1 MKCRLVTLVVCL
13 FLGAAGPAFAQGG
26 TTSTISGVV
35 VDTAGG
41 VVPGADV
48 QIKHNATGVTQS
60 SVSNAE
66 GAFSFPS
73 LPVGTYTV
81 TVTLQGFKT
90 FVANDVVLTSGAPAS
105 VRALLEVGGL
115 EEQIVVSSKSEIVQT
130 QSTVVS
136 STINTNQIVKLPIT
150 SRSAMDFVTM
160 LPGVTTA
167 GGNRQSQINGLP
179 RGVINITL
187 DGVNI
192 QDNTLRSTDGF
203 FAIVSPRLDAIEE
216 VTVTTATQEAS
227 AGQGAVQIKFVT
239 RSGGNDFTGSGYHYY
254 RSDKLNANTWF
265 NNRNGVDKAE
275 LKQNQYGVRAGG
287 PIVIPGLFDGRN
299 KAFFF
304 GNYEEFRQPSGVT
317 RNRNILNASAQQ
329 GIFTYTPTG
338 GSAQTVNLLAL
349 AAANGQTPS
358 ADPVVARVLG
368 DIRSAVGGGS
378 IARIDDNLERF
389 TFNVSTE
396 SIRRYPT
403 SRIDYNFSDKH
414 RFSNAFNYQYFTDFP
429 DTLNN
434 MDPTFPGFPIS
445 AGQKSERYSISNSL
459 RSNLSSNLV
468 NEGLVAWSGAPVTFF
483 GELSPSNWSGSS
495 IADQTGF
502 RIVFPSTT
510 GLNPVSANPTGGF
523 NPQSRNASTLLIE
536 DTLTWL
542 RGRHSFTMGGSWT
555 QYDLWL
561 KNQQMVPNIQLGSNS
576 ATGANLVSG
585 DPALGMFNQGNFPGA
600 SAAQLNQAQA
610 LYALVTGRIVS
621 IGANA
626 ALSETSSE
634 YEYLGNSVQRARMR
648 EAGFFIQDSWRLR
661 PDLTINAGLRYELQ
675 FPFSPRNDS
684 YSTATLESFCGIS
697 GTNPSTVCNLF
708 QAGNMP
714 GVHPTFIAFGKGT
727 SAYETDYDNWAPSV
741 GIAWTLK
748 GSSGVLGH
756 ILGRNEGD
764 SVLRG
769 GFTRAF
775 SREGMARFSD
785 QFGGN
790 PGVTINA
797 TRDAG
802 RGNLGTLPLLFRETD
817 RLGAPAFPAR
827 PEYPLTEVVT
837 GDVNLLDPNLQ
848 VPYADSWTIGLQR
861 TVGRDMAVEVRYV
874 GTRSRDLWETQ
885 NFNEINI
892 FDNGFLSE
900 FRAAQANL
908 QANVAAGLASSQ
920 GFRYRGPGT
929 GTVPLPV
936 MFGYFQGAGD
946 PNNPDAYTSTN
957 FTSNT
962 FLTPLAM
969 FNPNPFGF
977 ANSLNQDAGFRRN
990 AANAGLAANYFVAN
1004 PELLGGL
1011 DMTRNVGRSDYN
1023 ALQLELRRRLSQGLQ
1038 FNASYAFGKQMV
1050 SSFRTHRRDIF
1061 MVRDTGDPGD
1071 ITHVFKL
1078 NAVYDLP
1085 FGQGRRFGG
1094 NVNGFVHRLIGEWS
1108 LSLVS
1113 RVQSGRL
1120 VDFGNVRLVGM
1131 SADELQDVF
1140 KLRFDDAGKKVWTLP
1155 QDIIDNTIRAFS
1167 VSATS
1172 PTGYGAGG
1180 APSGRY
1186 FAPPNGP
1193 NCIEV
1198 DNGFEYGDCGGRS
1211 LVITGPLL
1219 QQHDV
1224 SVAKRVRVIGRTNF
1238 EFRLEM
1244 LNAFN
1249 QANFI
1254 PVTGRTTNPST
1265 FSTNINNYEVTG
1277 LTGTNTARV
1286 IQLVSRFNW

>member
-1 MKCRLVTLVVCL
+1 
-13 FLGAAGPAFAQGG
+13 
-26 TTSTISGVV
+26 
-35 VDTAGG
+35 
-41 VVPGADV
+41 
-48 QIKHNATGVTQS
+48 
-60 SVSNAE
+60 
-66 GAFSFPS
+66 
-73 LPVGTYTV
+73 
-81 TVTLQGFKT
+81 
-90 FVANDVVLTSGAPAS
+90 
-105 VRALLEVGGL
+105 
-115 EEQIVVSSKSEIVQT
+115 
-130 QSTVVS
+130 
-136 STINTNQIVKLPIT
+136 
-150 SRSAMDFVTM
+150 
-160 LPGVTTA
+160 
-167 GGNRQSQINGLP
+167 
-179 RGVINITL
+179 
-187 DGVNI
+187 
-192 QDNTLRSTDGF
+192 
-203 FAIVSPRLDAIEE
+203 
-216 VTVTTATQEAS
+216 
-227 AGQGAVQIKFVT
+227 
-239 RSGGNDFTGSGYHYY
+239 
-254 RSDKLNANTWF
+254 
-265 NNRNGVDKAE
+265 
-275 LKQNQYGVRAGG
+275 
-287 PIVIPGLFDGRN
+287 
-299 KAFFF
+299 
-304 GNYEEFRQPSGVT
+304 
-317 RNRNILNASAQQ
+317 
-329 GIFTYTPTG
+329 
-338 GSAQTVNLLAL
+338 
-349 AAANGQTPS
+349 
-358 ADPVVARVLG
+358 
-368 DIRSAVGGGS
+368 
-378 IARIDDNLERF
+378 
-389 TFNVSTE
+389 
-396 SIRRYPT
+396 
-403 SRIDYNFSDKH
+403 
-414 RFSNAFNYQYFTDFP
+414 
-429 DTLNN
+429 
-434 MDPTFPGFPIS
+434 
-445 AGQKSERYSISNSL
+445 
-459 RSNLSSNLV
+459 
-468 NEGLVAWSGAPVTFF
+468 
-483 GELSPSNWSGSS
+483 
-495 IADQTGF
+495 
-502 RIVFPSTT
+502 
-510 GLNPVSANPTGGF
+510 
-523 NPQSRNASTLLIE
+523 
-536 DTLTWL
+536 
-542 RGRHSFTMGGSWT
+542 
-555 QYDLWL
+555 
-561 KNQQMVPNIQLGSNS
+561 MVPNIQLGSNS

-626 ALSETSSE
+626 ALSETSNE

-946 PNNPDAYTSTN
+946 PNNPAAYTSTN

-1249 QANFI
+1249 NANFV
-1254 PVTGRTTNPST
+1254 PVGGVGN
-1265 FSTNINNYEVTG
+1265 NINNYEVTA
-1277 LTGTNTARV
+1277 LTGTNTSRV
-1286 IQLVSRFNW
+1286 IQLVTRINW

>member
-1 MKCRLVTLVVCL
+1 
-13 FLGAAGPAFAQGG
+13 
-26 TTSTISGVV
+26 
-35 VDTAGG
+35 
-41 VVPGADV
+41 
-48 QIKHNATGVTQS
+48 
-60 SVSNAE
+60 
-66 GAFSFPS
+66 
-73 LPVGTYTV
+73 
-81 TVTLQGFKT
+81 
-90 FVANDVVLTSGAPAS
+90 
-105 VRALLEVGGL
+105 
-115 EEQIVVSSKSEIVQT
+115 
-130 QSTVVS
+130 
-136 STINTNQIVKLPIT
+136 
-150 SRSAMDFVTM
+150 
-160 LPGVTTA
+160 
-167 GGNRQSQINGLP
+167 
-179 RGVINITL
+179 
-187 DGVNI
+187 
-192 QDNTLRSTDGF
+192 
-203 FAIVSPRLDAIEE
+203 
-216 VTVTTATQEAS
+216 
-227 AGQGAVQIKFVT
+227 
-239 RSGGNDFTGSGYHYY
+239 
-254 RSDKLNANTWF
+254 
-265 NNRNGVDKAE
+265 
-275 LKQNQYGVRAGG
+275 
-287 PIVIPGLFDGRN
+287 
-299 KAFFF
+299 
-304 GNYEEFRQPSGVT
+304 
-317 RNRNILNASAQQ
+317 
-329 GIFTYTPTG
+329 
-338 GSAQTVNLLAL
+338 
-349 AAANGQTPS
+349 
-358 ADPVVARVLG
+358 
-368 DIRSAVGGGS
+368 
-378 IARIDDNLERF
+378 
-389 TFNVSTE
+389 
-396 SIRRYPT
+396 
-403 SRIDYNFSDKH
+403 
-414 RFSNAFNYQYFTDFP
+414 
-429 DTLNN
+429 
-434 MDPTFPGFPIS
+434 
-445 AGQKSERYSISNSL
+445 
-459 RSNLSSNLV
+459 
-468 NEGLVAWSGAPVTFF
+468 
-483 GELSPSNWSGSS
+483 
-495 IADQTGF
+495 
-502 RIVFPSTT
+502 
-510 GLNPVSANPTGGF
+510 
-523 NPQSRNASTLLIE
+523 
-536 DTLTWL
+536 
-542 RGRHSFTMGGSWT
+542 
-555 QYDLWL
+555 
-561 KNQQMVPNIQLGSNS
+561 
-576 ATGANLVSG
+576 
-585 DPALGMFNQGNFPGA
+585 
-600 SAAQLNQAQA
+600 
-610 LYALVTGRIVS
+610 
-621 IGANA
+621 
-626 ALSETSSE
+626 
-634 YEYLGNSVQRARMR
+634 
-648 EAGFFIQDSWRLR
+648 
-661 PDLTINAGLRYELQ
+661 
-675 FPFSPRNDS
+675 
-684 YSTATLESFCGIS
+684 
-697 GTNPSTVCNLF
+697 
-708 QAGNMP
+708 MP

-946 PNNPDAYTSTN
+946 PNNPAAYTSTN

>member
-1 MKCRLVTLVVCL
+1 
-13 FLGAAGPAFAQGG
+13 
-26 TTSTISGVV
+26 
-35 VDTAGG
+35 
-41 VVPGADV
+41 
-48 QIKHNATGVTQS
+48 
-60 SVSNAE
+60 
-66 GAFSFPS
+66 
-73 LPVGTYTV
+73 
-81 TVTLQGFKT
+81 
-90 FVANDVVLTSGAPAS
+90 
-105 VRALLEVGGL
+105 
-115 EEQIVVSSKSEIVQT
+115 
-130 QSTVVS
+130 
-136 STINTNQIVKLPIT
+136 
-150 SRSAMDFVTM
+150 
-160 LPGVTTA
+160 
-167 GGNRQSQINGLP
+167 
-179 RGVINITL
+179 
-187 DGVNI
+187 
-192 QDNTLRSTDGF
+192 
-203 FAIVSPRLDAIEE
+203 
-216 VTVTTATQEAS
+216 
-227 AGQGAVQIKFVT
+227 
-239 RSGGNDFTGSGYHYY
+239 
-254 RSDKLNANTWF
+254 
-265 NNRNGVDKAE
+265 
-275 LKQNQYGVRAGG
+275 
-287 PIVIPGLFDGRN
+287 
-299 KAFFF
+299 
-304 GNYEEFRQPSGVT
+304 
-317 RNRNILNASAQQ
+317 
-329 GIFTYTPTG
+329 
-338 GSAQTVNLLAL
+338 
-349 AAANGQTPS
+349 
-358 ADPVVARVLG
+358 
-368 DIRSAVGGGS
+368 
-378 IARIDDNLERF
+378 
-389 TFNVSTE
+389 
-396 SIRRYPT
+396 
-403 SRIDYNFSDKH
+403 
-414 RFSNAFNYQYFTDFP
+414 
-429 DTLNN
+429 
-434 MDPTFPGFPIS
+434 
-445 AGQKSERYSISNSL
+445 
-459 RSNLSSNLV
+459 
-468 NEGLVAWSGAPVTFF
+468 
-483 GELSPSNWSGSS
+483 
-495 IADQTGF
+495 
-502 RIVFPSTT
+502 
-510 GLNPVSANPTGGF
+510 
-523 NPQSRNASTLLIE
+523 
-536 DTLTWL
+536 
-542 RGRHSFTMGGSWT
+542 
-555 QYDLWL
+555 
-561 KNQQMVPNIQLGSNS
+561 
-576 ATGANLVSG
+576 
-585 DPALGMFNQGNFPGA
+585 
-600 SAAQLNQAQA
+600 LNQAQA

-626 ALSETSSE
+626 ALSETSNE

-946 PNNPDAYTSTN
+946 PNNPAAYTSTN